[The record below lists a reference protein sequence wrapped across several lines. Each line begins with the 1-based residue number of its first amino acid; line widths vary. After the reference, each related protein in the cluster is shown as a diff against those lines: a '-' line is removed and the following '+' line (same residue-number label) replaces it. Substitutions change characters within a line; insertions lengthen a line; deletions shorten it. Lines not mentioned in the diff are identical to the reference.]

1 MPEATTGLT
10 GVRAVAFA
18 CIAGVAACAGLYLT
32 SLYSYDLFH
41 SLVEIFGVV
50 VAVAIFIVAWNTR
63 RFLANRYLLCL
74 GVAYLFVGVADVLHT
89 LSYQGMNVFTGY
101 GNDLPTQLWLAARFL
116 QAFALFLAP
125 LLMSRRLDVRFY
137 LGIFG
142 GLTAVLL
149 ALIFFKVFPAA
160 FIDGRGLTPF
170 KIGSEYAISAVLLAG
185 FFLLVWRRT
194 FFERSVFL
202 LLGASILVTIV
213 SELMFTFYRSPFGLP
228 NLAGHLLKVV
238 AFYLAYKAVVATA
251 LTRPYVLLFR
261 ELKQSEEALRK
272 SEEFQRSIADVL
284 QEAMLAVPEGM
295 PGIKM
300 GHLYHSATEAA
311 RVGGDFLDVFAVG
324 AGSIGLLIGDVS
336 GSGLRAAALTSL
348 VKDTIKAYGYEGV
361 SPAVAM
367 EKTNLVLTR
376 AANAG
381 SRGETQFVTAFYG
394 VLDTATGRLTYSVS
408 GHPPGIVRHNSETVF
423 LSGCSPVL
431 GVFETVGFQD
441 GETHLGPGD
450 LLVLYTDGLTE
461 ARSQGEFFGEQRLL
475 SLVATMG
482 DRPVSEVP
490 QAIFTGALEFTGG
503 NFSDDVAI
511 LAVALE

>member
-1 MPEATTGLT
+1 
-10 GVRAVAFA
+10 
-18 CIAGVAACAGLYLT
+18 
-32 SLYSYDLFH
+32 
-41 SLVEIFGVV
+41 
-50 VAVAIFIVAWNTR
+50 
-63 RFLANRYLLCL
+63 
-74 GVAYLFVGVADVLHT
+74 
-89 LSYQGMNVFTGY
+89 
-101 GNDLPTQLWLAARFL
+101 
-116 QAFALFLAP
+116 
-125 LLMSRRLDVRFY
+125 
-137 LGIFG
+137 
-142 GLTAVLL
+142 
-149 ALIFFKVFPAA
+149 
-160 FIDGRGLTPF
+160 
-170 KIGSEYAISAVLLAG
+170 
-185 FFLLVWRRT
+185 
-194 FFERSVFL
+194 
-202 LLGASILVTIV
+202 
-213 SELMFTFYRSPFGLP
+213 
-228 NLAGHLLKVV
+228 
-238 AFYLAYKAVVATA
+238 
-251 LTRPYVLLFR
+251 
-261 ELKQSEEALRK
+261 
-272 SEEFQRSIADVL
+272 
-284 QEAMLAVPEGM
+284 
-295 PGIKM
+295 
-300 GHLYHSATEAA
+300 
-311 RVGGDFLDVFAVG
+311 
-324 AGSIGLLIGDVS
+324 
-336 GSGLRAAALTSL
+336 

-376 AANAG
+376 AANAE